1 MFTMQGKW
9 AIDRHITSKTY
20 NLYLLHE
27 VFNIIYRFSIFLSP
41 FWWWFHQYLNHVTW
55 LESCDVKHGGR
66 FGFCS
71 VITFGTFCQNFFQI
85 LSSMTV
91 GEGRWL
97 LGTQSTD
104 WLNFGVIVG
113 GIGGW
118 ESGQPGTAFVF
129 VIFPH
134 YRPPDPTRQNTLEIV
149 VFTRAPVLHGRS
161 HTQLCTHS
169 CSCLWLCGASHYVH
183 HQPWLNMEM
192 HPPHPP
198 WPGPTPRSHWSHK
211 PRPPG

>member
-1 MFTMQGKW
+1 MITWRRALITWRQTWRTFW
-9 AIDRHITSKTY
+9 LLLRH
-20 NLYLLHE
+20 N
-27 VFNIIYRFSIFLSP
+27 FRNFLS
-41 FWWWFHQYLNHVTW
+41 
-55 LESCDVKHGGR
+55 K
-66 FGFCS
+66 
-71 VITFGTFCQNFFQI
+71 FFQI
-85 LSSMTV
+85 LSSITL

-97 LGTQSTD
+97 LGTQPTD
-104 WLNFGVIVG
+104 CLNFGVIAG

-134 YRPPDPTRQNTLEIV
+134 YRPPDPPDPTRQNTLEIAV
-149 VFTRAPVLHGRS
+149 LTRAPVLHSRS
-161 HTQLCTHS
+161 HTQSCTHS

-183 HQPWLNMEM
+183 YQPWLNLEM